1 MSEEIITAIVYTLL
15 DDKIGPKPFLWDP
28 IDLPDNIS
36 MSVGIKSITMLST
49 DQGVIPQSLVII
61 PFPMLNL
68 KGIIKY
74 IERADESRRGGAA
87 VSSITL
93 LFKEAYDLIFY
104 KYIDYLESAFSES
117 AQKIIDLENNQAKS
131 DDIYTEINE
140 LKSRVS
146 EILDDLSNKEKSTS
160 ELEAFPEDK
169 KIEERKSGYN
179 YKIIICGDPSVGKT
193 STILRFT
200 DHAFIRTYIPTL
212 GVSISEKNIKVDN
225 DYVNLILWDIAGQS
239 KFEIMRRHFYK
250 GSEAVILI
258 FDLTNLKSFESIP
271 NWYNDVIKNLKMQ
284 NEELIGFILGNK
296 EDLLDERKVSVEQ
309 ANEIAK
315 KLNLEYLE
323 TSALTGK
330 NVEESF
336 YKLAKALIK
345 SKQ

>member
-1 MSEEIITAIVYTLL
+1 
-15 DDKIGPKPFLWDP
+15 
-28 IDLPDNIS
+28 
-36 MSVGIKSITMLST
+36 
-49 DQGVIPQSLVII
+49 
-61 PFPMLNL
+61 
-68 KGIIKY
+68 
-74 IERADESRRGGAA
+74 
-87 VSSITL
+87 
-93 LFKEAYDLIFY
+93 
-104 KYIDYLESAFSES
+104 
-117 AQKIIDLENNQAKS
+117 
-131 DDIYTEINE
+131 
-140 LKSRVS
+140 
-146 EILDDLSNKEKSTS
+146 
-160 ELEAFPEDK
+160 
-169 KIEERKSGYN
+169 
-179 YKIIICGDPSVGKT
+179 
-193 STILRFT
+193 
-200 DHAFIRTYIPTL
+200 HAFIRTYIPTL
-212 GVSISEKNIKVDN
+212 GVSISEKNIKVNN